1 MHGPYDSMG
10 RSLQW
15 LLAQMFIVVALS
27 NLFLYLFTRLY
38 YKVFN
43 NIINDACRIFALLF
57 LVIIIIAICSTPC
70 GINKECS
77 LPENCTCQNGWKGND
92 CLIGML
98 IILSNY
104 LINTIISIFRY

>member
-1 MHGPYDSMG
+1 MMH
-10 RSLQW
+10 
-15 LLAQMFIVVALS
+15 VE
-27 NLFLYLFTRLY
+27 FLLY
-38 YKVFN
+38 YILVF
-43 NIINDACRIFALLF
+43 
-57 LVIIIIAICSTPC
+57 IIIIAICSTPC